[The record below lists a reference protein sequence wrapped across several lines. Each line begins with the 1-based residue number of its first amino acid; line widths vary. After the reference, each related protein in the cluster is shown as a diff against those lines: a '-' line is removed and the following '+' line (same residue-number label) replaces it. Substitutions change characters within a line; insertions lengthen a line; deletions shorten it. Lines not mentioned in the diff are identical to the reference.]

1 MTFFRIFSEQENYF
15 SCFFCVYIYYVL
27 VDNMV
32 SYRNKFYNV
41 QTFQHSQFH
50 ELYIQTR
57 IGIAFQPLILAT
69 NYKHIQTTTLAL
81 QTISNAAWIWY
92 SSPIQFLQL
101 NAYIQTKPKNK
112 SCPSTLVR
120 IVSFLMQWPRV
131 SGLWTN
137 G

>member
-92 SSPIQFLQL
+92 S
-101 NAYIQTKPKNK
+101 KPNSIPPAECLHPNEALMKIMVARASREDAKCN
-112 SCPSTLVR
+112 S
-120 IVSFLMQWPRV
+120 VS
-131 SGLWTN
+131 
-137 G
+137 

>member
-1 MTFFRIFSEQENYF
+1 MSCYCLKNGSCYKYLCYWCHFILNIADIMTFFRIFSEQENYF

-101 NAYIQTKPKNK
+101 NDCIQTKP
-112 SCPSTLVR
+112 
-120 IVSFLMQWPRV
+120 
-131 SGLWTN
+131 
-137 G
+137 